1 MTVNLLKWFTVAV
14 TVICC
19 ASTTTFALVY
29 DSLHLQDQKYPLPLY
44 LVQLKPVQT
53 SRSYRYCSVNM
64 AFMESFLQ
72 LSSTGTCICCLLLLL
87 VVYLLFFSSQR
98 DENEP
103 PGPKPLPLLGNLL
116 MLDVNKP
123 HLSLCEVSMN
133 EISPVGQQVQLCFY
147 WFISKKPWIVDKPVW
162 WVFTENNS
170 VFPLTGNIYDC
181 FTQK

>member
-1 MTVNLLKWFTVAV
+1 MVYCCCNCNLLCIYNN
-14 TVICC
+14 ICPNLC
-19 ASTTTFALVY
+19 
-29 DSLHLQDQKYPLPLY
+29 LHLQDQKYPLPLY
-44 LVQLKPVQT
+44 LVQLEPVQT
-53 SRSYRYCSVNM
+53 SISNGYCFVNM

-87 VVYLLFFSSQR
+87 FVYLLFFSSQR

-133 EISPVGQQVQLCFY
+133 EISPVGQQVQLCF
-147 WFISKKPWIVDKPVW
+147 WFISRKPWSVDKPVW